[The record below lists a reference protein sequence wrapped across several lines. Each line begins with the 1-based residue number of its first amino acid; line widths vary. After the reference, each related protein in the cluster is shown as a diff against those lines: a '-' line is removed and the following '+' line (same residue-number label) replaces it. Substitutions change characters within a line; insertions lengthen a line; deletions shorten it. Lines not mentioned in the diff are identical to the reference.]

1 MHLAFAV
8 THATHVRQLKSRV
21 HPSHFPQATRRA
33 FFPAVGVFL
42 PAAEGVA
49 YFLFNPTSMSNSDSL
64 KVVALRAL
72 PELDGRY
79 AVLGQVTKGMEVVDQ
94 LVQGDKLIK
103 AVVVE
108 GGTLVKDN
116 P

>member
-1 MHLAFAV
+1 M
-8 THATHVRQLKSRV
+8 
-21 HPSHFPQATRRA
+21 
-33 FFPAVGVFL
+33 
-42 PAAEGVA
+42 AAMASDDWTWPDDVA
-49 YFLFNPTSMSNSDSL
+49 A
-64 KVVALRAL
+64 ALRAL

-79 AVLGQVTKGMEVVDQ
+79 AVFGQVTKGMEVVDQ

-108 GGTLVKDN
+108 GGTLVKDK